1 MSTLTERTGR
11 FGAGALAI
19 VTSMLVVLS
28 GFLVVPAAQA
38 AEGPTITVSPAEN
51 LDPAVEQT
59 LTVAGTGFVGDAATT
74 KNGVYVLF
82 GEKSVWS
89 GGGPLVSN
97 GWITQGW
104 VQARNIVD
112 GAFTTTV
119 KVPANTLD
127 PAKEYHVATS
137 AAHELS
143 GTVRALDAFASVTV
157 QQPVPAAVPTAT
169 SLVASATAVTAGDE
183 VTFTATVAP
192 AADGTVV
199 FSDAG
204 TPIGD
209 AQPVVAGVATFAT
222 AGLAVGSHAVTAT
235 FVPADPAAFVGSV
248 SAETAVSVAEKTAPE
263 PVKASIE
270 ASVVGATEAGLQ
282 VSATVKNIVLRD
294 AADVPDTGKA
304 DAGVYVGIIEKDRVA
319 EYGKDAAAGAAQD
332 FAYKMFI
339 KDGAVT
345 RDIPVPAAKLDRTK
359 QYVAVTWLAHGML
372 NDSRYLG
379 QVDLAVSDAQWDS
392 VFGAPKASIEA
403 SVVGATEAG
412 LQVSATVKN
421 IVLRDAADVPDTG
434 KADAGVYVGIIE
446 KDRVAE
452 YGKDAAAGAAQDF
465 AYKMF
470 IKDGAVTRDIPVPA
484 AKLDRTK
491 QYVAVTW
498 LAHGMLN
505 DSRYL
510 GQVDLAVSDAQWD
523 SVFPN
528 AFTPDVR
535 LFKADGVTPLDP
547 AQEVNPG
554 DEIVVRGTGFDPSS
568 NVNFGRPPVTSGDP
582 AGNYVVFGAFAQDWS
597 PAGGVAGTQRVVAD
611 QRWAMTDETF
621 VNIAPMYK
629 PMVAGQR
636 VQLTAA
642 GTFEAR
648 LQAKDI
654 PEGKTVPAGGSY
666 GVFVYAAGTT
676 SNASQEFGLRLNY
689 KEERPTK
696 PVYNPALSVFLADG
710 TTKYTNQELKA
721 GDKLV
726 VRGTGF
732 DPYANK
738 PANSSGGVPIPN
750 SLPQGTFVVFGSFA
764 ETWQPSKGASAA
776 TRTMNKDSR
785 KWALAKDT
793 LDAIPEAFRE
803 TIRKEWVQ
811 INPATGSFETEI
823 TLNAPDEALA
833 KGTYG
838 IYTYAGGAGQAVN
851 ASQELSV
858 PVNFKTAGTVD
869 PEPSITEGDLTWAF
883 NTGWNAYVRGIANG
897 TITASAGAKADAAG
911 NTTYTQVKG
920 GTYNAKT
927 GTGSIHFAGTV
938 RYVSEAHGFDIALR
952 NPQITFTSKSAATLS
967 IEVSQDDA
975 AGVSAM
981 KRIKIATITPG
992 ELVKSE
998 DGRLNWAGAKG
1009 VFASNLQI
1017 DAWEQYAN
1025 KATAPLSFSY
1035 GAEAEVPVGP
1045 TEPTKPVKPNPT
1057 PKPVPKPRPVD
1068 TAQQAGS
1075 LSWGISSGF
1084 RDYTTGR
1091 IAKGSIS
1098 TSGVGASGGA
1108 YLFPQAN
1115 GGSWDKQA
1123 QTGSVQYSGVVTFS
1137 GHKGLMTETFSNP
1150 VITVTSATSGTI
1162 SAGGRSFALD
1172 LGSAS
1177 KSVGANGAVTWS
1189 GVPVSGAISGG
1200 GSAGGGTGGGSFAVD
1215 PLTFTVGSASRVS
1228 YGATTQTDQKAA
1240 RQAAATAPTTEGIRV
1255 ITPADEI
1262 VPGGE
1267 IEFVAAGFE
1276 ADERDILVVLYSD
1289 PIVLDEKAGAS
1300 SVGEVR
1306 WIGTL
1311 PDDITPG
1318 EHTITLQGSKD
1329 AGAVIKVVKEKPKK
1343 KAPVVTQEE
1352 AAGDVT
1358 TQRIDAAAPVPAD
1371 GPVWMWWVG
1380 AGALVALAVA
1390 MGVIVANQRRAAAAA
1405 TVGSGTTP
1413 SA

>member
-1 MSTLTERTGR
+1 M
-11 FGAGALAI
+11 
-19 VTSMLVVLS
+19 
-28 GFLVVPAAQA
+28 
-38 AEGPTITVSPAEN
+38 
-51 LDPAVEQT
+51 
-59 LTVAGTGFVGDAATT
+59 
-74 KNGVYVLF
+74 
-82 GEKSVWS
+82 
-89 GGGPLVSN
+89 
-97 GWITQGW
+97 
-104 VQARNIVD
+104 
-112 GAFTTTV
+112 
-119 KVPANTLD
+119 
-127 PAKEYHVATS
+127 
-137 AAHELS
+137 
-143 GTVRALDAFASVTV
+143 
-157 QQPVPAAVPTAT
+157 
-169 SLVASATAVTAGDE
+169 
-183 VTFTATVAP
+183 
-192 AADGTVV
+192 
-199 FSDAG
+199 
-204 TPIGD
+204 
-209 AQPVVAGVATFAT
+209 
-222 AGLAVGSHAVTAT
+222 
-235 FVPADPAAFVGSV
+235 
-248 SAETAVSVAEKTAPE
+248 
-263 PVKASIE
+263 
-270 ASVVGATEAGLQ
+270 
-282 VSATVKNIVLRD
+282 
-294 AADVPDTGKA
+294 
-304 DAGVYVGIIEKDRVA
+304 
-319 EYGKDAAAGAAQD
+319 
-332 FAYKMFI
+332 
-339 KDGAVT
+339 
-345 RDIPVPAAKLDRTK
+345 
-359 QYVAVTWLAHGML
+359 
-372 NDSRYLG
+372 
-379 QVDLAVSDAQWDS
+379 
-392 VFGAPKASIEA
+392 
-403 SVVGATEAG
+403 
-412 LQVSATVKN
+412 
-421 IVLRDAADVPDTG
+421 
-434 KADAGVYVGIIE
+434 
-446 KDRVAE
+446 
-452 YGKDAAAGAAQDF
+452 
-465 AYKMF
+465 
-470 IKDGAVTRDIPVPA
+470 
-484 AKLDRTK
+484 
-491 QYVAVTW
+491 
-498 LAHGMLN
+498 
-505 DSRYL
+505 
-510 GQVDLAVSDAQWD
+510 SDAQWD

-764 ETWQPSKGASAA
+764 ETWQPSKGASAE

-838 IYTYAGGAGQAVN
+838 IYTYAGGAGQTVN

-858 PVNFKTAGTVD
+858 TVNFKAAGTVD
-869 PEPSITEGDLTWAF
+869 PEPSVTEGDLTWAF
-883 NTGWNAYVRGIANG
+883 STGWNAYVRGIANG

-920 GTYNAKT
+920 GTYDAKT
-927 GTGSIHFAGTV
+927 GVGSIHFAGTV

-967 IEVSQDDA
+967 IEVSRDDA

-981 KRIKIATITPG
+981 KRINFATITPG

-1017 DAWEQYAN
+1017 EAWEQYAN

-1045 TEPTKPVKPNPT
+1045 TEPTKPVKPKPT
-1057 PKPVPKPRPVD
+1057 PKPAPKPRPVD

-1108 YLFPQAN
+1108 YLFPQAS

-1228 YGATTQTDQKAA
+1228 YGSTTQTDQKAA

-1311 PDDITPG
+1311 PEDITPG

-1358 TQRIDAAAPVPAD
+1358 TQRVDAAAPVPAD